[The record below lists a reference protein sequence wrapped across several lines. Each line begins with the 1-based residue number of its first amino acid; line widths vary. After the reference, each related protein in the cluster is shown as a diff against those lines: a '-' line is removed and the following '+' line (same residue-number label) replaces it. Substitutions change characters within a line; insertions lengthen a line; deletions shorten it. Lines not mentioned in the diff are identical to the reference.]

1 MFTFIMCFRRPTH
14 SNFLEYEFLHVFKF
28 ITPVMH
34 FYKPRFYTPQTLF
47 LFLSEDDCCMQIE
60 ILWKNIFYCGT
71 LELF

>member
-1 MFTFIMCFRRPTH
+1 MKVLPMSF
-14 SNFLEYEFLHVFKF
+14 EF

-34 FYKPRFYTPQTLF
+34 LFKPRFYTPQTLF
-47 LFLSEDDCCMQIE
+47 LFLSEEDCRMSIE